1 MAAGVFDAVTGFVGE
16 LTKVHFPSVGRQ
28 AQHKD
33 VGARAKNAVFQTG
46 DDHAFNFRMFKADTL
61 QSVVQF
67 NVNAQ
72 VVRIEFEL
80 VARADTRVF
89 VDVELQ
95 GGGFAFVFDRPMLVL
110 AGIDFVIHY
119 CWVVHGCL
127 LV

>member
-1 MAAGVFDAVTGFVGE
+1 
-16 LTKVHFPSVGRQ
+16 
-28 AQHKD
+28 
-33 VGARAKNAVFQTG
+33 
-46 DDHAFNFRMFKADTL
+46 MFKADTL

-110 AGIDFVIHY
+110 AGVDFVIHY